1 MTAEVGA
8 SLSQPPFALTGLA
21 SRGGFSNWV
30 FFFFPTDIV
39 MIDVGMFPAIKA
51 GAQLGF
57 AGQFGQAGLAAMG
70 RPAYGPQDDGSK
82 RLDEWRKQLQAK
94 AKDIRVLRDDRIRS
108 IRLHMRAAAHQLFV
122 ATADGVIQKFKLMN
136 RAEAEAVMDSLL
148 RRFGSRFDISMS
160 APFAFFKRYAP
171 FLMR

>member
-94 AKDIRVLRDDRIRS
+94 AKDIKVLRDDRIRS